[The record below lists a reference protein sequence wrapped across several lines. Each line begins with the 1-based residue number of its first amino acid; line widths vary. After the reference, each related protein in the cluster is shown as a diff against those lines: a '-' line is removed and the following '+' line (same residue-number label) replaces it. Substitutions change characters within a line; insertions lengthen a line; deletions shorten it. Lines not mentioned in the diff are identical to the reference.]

1 MDIRLG
7 RQLGATVR
15 SRLVLTSKP
24 VLAFRPLRLL
34 PGQQTTGCCPPALQ
48 QRQSAAQAQAGSYGQ
63 PAAISINSEA
73 AAVPEPDTPVP
84 AAAAAPPPA
93 TDAHS
98 SQAAAA
104 VSAAGQAA
112 AAAVAAAGVEQPQ
125 PQLNQQQQPEQ
136 QQAQQ
141 PAKKKV
147 SNFINRVIFGI
158 ILGFGG
164 AAVVAKGSLLYLC
177 ATMFVVYHATQEF
190 YGFLTSSGI
199 SQGMPPPSPFV
210 SVATT
215 ALCLSIT
222 VFTYFRCARG
232 LRQLS
237 SSLADG
243 QQHTAFAAETAEY
256 DMVCPA
262 GSPVI
267 AAPAGPGS
275 CTPCGRLLHHPLTM
289 PPALCVHVCL
299 CAATAGV
306 VQPCQQQRSACWC

>member
-15 SRLVLTSKP
+15 SRLVVTSKP
-24 VLAFRPLRLL
+24 VLGFRPLRLL
-34 PGQQTTGCCPPALQ
+34 PGQQTTPLTGCCPPALQ

-73 AAVPEPDTPVP
+73 AAVPEPGQPDTPVP
-84 AAAAAPPPA
+84 AAAPA
-93 TDAHS
+93 TDGHS

-112 AAAVAAAGVEQPQ
+112 AAVAAAAGVEQPQ
-125 PQLNQQQQPEQ
+125 PQLNQQQPPEQ

-222 VFTYFRCARG
+222 VFTYFRYARG
-232 LRQLS
+232 FFE
-237 SSLADG
+237 ATK
-243 QQHTAFAAETAEY
+243 QQ
-256 DMVCPA
+256 
-262 GSPVI
+262 
-267 AAPAGPGS
+267 PG
-275 CTPCGRLLHHPLTM
+275 
-289 PPALCVHVCL
+289 
-299 CAATAGV
+299 
-306 VQPCQQQRSACWC
+306 